1 MEVLEDLKS
10 YFRLIISENFVWVS
24 LERTKEDKPITFV
37 TKNQKS
43 KFPVKQVQV
52 KNPETTSV
60 FKFRQVQ
67 S

>member
-43 KFPVKQVQV
+43 KFPVK
-52 KNPETTSV
+52 NPETTSV